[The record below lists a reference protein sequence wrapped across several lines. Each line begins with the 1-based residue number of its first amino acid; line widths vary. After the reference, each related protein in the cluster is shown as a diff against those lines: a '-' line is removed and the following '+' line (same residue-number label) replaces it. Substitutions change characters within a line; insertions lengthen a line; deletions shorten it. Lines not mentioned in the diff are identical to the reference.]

1 MKIRDYTDEKA
12 IESIKYLLEWAGE
25 DPNREG
31 LLDTPKRFLKAWGGD
46 FFTGYGEDPKEH
58 LQRTFEEV
66 GDYDSIIILKD
77 IPFSSYC
84 EHHLVPIIGT
94 AHIGYI
100 PNDRVVGIS
109 KLARLLDGYAKRF
122 QVQERLT
129 EQVSL
134 AIEEVL
140 KPKAVGV
147 VINAQ
152 HLCISTR
159 GASKPTSMMTTS
171 SLKGA
176 FKDEPMARKEFFD
189 LVKGM

>member
-1 MKIRDYTDEKA
+1 MKIRDYTDPKA
-12 IESIKYLLEWAGE
+12 VEAIKYLMEWVGE

-31 LLDTPKRFLKAWGGD
+31 MLDTPKRFLKAWGND
-46 FFTGYGEDPKEH
+46 FFTGYGEDPTEH
-58 LQRTFEEV
+58 LLRTFEEV
-66 GDYDSIIILKD
+66 GNYDSIIILKD

-84 EHHLVPIIGT
+84 EHHLVPIIGV

-100 PNDRVVGIS
+100 PNDRVAGIS
-109 KLARLLDGYAKRF
+109 KLARVLDGYAKRF

-129 EQVSL
+129 EQVSS

-140 KPKAVGV
+140 QPKAVGV

-159 GASKPTSMMTTS
+159 GASKPTSSMVTS

-176 FKDEPMARKEFFD
+176 FFDNAMARKEFFD
-189 LVKGM
+189 LIR

>member
-1 MKIRDYTDEKA
+1 MKVRDYTDPKA
-12 IESIKYLLEWAGE
+12 IEAIKYLMEWVGE

-31 LLDTPKRFLKAWGGD
+31 MLDTPKRFLKAWGND
-46 FFTGYGEDPKEH
+46 FFMGYGEDPKEH
-58 LQRTFEEV
+58 LARTFEEV
-66 GDYDSIIILKD
+66 GNYDSIIVLKD

-100 PNDRVVGIS
+100 PNDRVAGIS
-109 KLARLLDGYAKRF
+109 KLARVLDGYAKRF

-129 EQVSL
+129 EQVSS
-134 AIEEVL
+134 AIEEIL
-140 KPKAVGV
+140 QPKAVGV
-147 VINAQ
+147 VIEAQ

-159 GASKPTSMMTTS
+159 GANKPTSSMVTS

-176 FKDEPMARKEFFD
+176 FFDNQMARKEFFD
-189 LVKGM
+189 LIK

>member
-1 MKIRDYTDEKA
+1 MSKDYTDEKA
-12 IESIKYLLEWAGE
+12 IEAIKYLMQWVGE
-25 DPNREG
+25 DTTREG
-31 LLDTPKRFLKAWGGD
+31 LVDTPMRFLKAWGED
-46 FFTGYGEDPKEH
+46 FFRGYEEDPADH
-58 LQRTFEEV
+58 LARTFEEV
-66 GDYDSIIILKD
+66 GEYNSIVILKD

-100 PNDRVVGIS
+100 PNNRVVGIS
-109 KLARLLDGYAKRF
+109 KLARVLDGYAKRF

-129 EQVSL
+129 EQVSS
-134 AIEEVL
+134 AIEKVL
-140 KPKAVGV
+140 QPKAVGV

-159 GASKPTSMMTTS
+159 GANKPTSSMITS

-176 FKDEPMARKEFFD
+176 FFTDPMARKEFFD
-189 LVKGM
+189 LIKV

>member
-58 LQRTFEEV
+58 LQRTFQEV

>member
-176 FKDEPMARKEFFD
+176 FKEDPMARKEFFD

>member
-1 MKIRDYTDEKA
+1 MSKDYTDEKA
-12 IESIKYLLEWAGE
+12 IEAIKYLMQWVGE
-25 DPNREG
+25 DTTREG
-31 LLDTPKRFLKAWGGD
+31 LVDTPMRFLKAWGED
-46 FFTGYGEDPKEH
+46 FFRGYEEDPADH
-58 LQRTFEEV
+58 LARTFEEV
-66 GDYDSIIILKD
+66 GEYNSIVILKD

-100 PNDRVVGIS
+100 PNNRVVGIS
-109 KLARLLDGYAKRF
+109 KLARVLDGYAKRF

-129 EQVSL
+129 EQVSS
-134 AIEEVL
+134 AIEKVL
-140 KPKAVGV
+140 QPKAVGV

-159 GASKPTSMMTTS
+159 GANKPTSSMITS

-176 FKDEPMARKEFFD
+176 FFNDPMARKEFFD
-189 LVKGM
+189 LIKV